1 MTPLD
6 RELEDDLR
14 ERLHGLREAEARITP
29 PPRLEAAV
37 LAAWDAAHP
46 RASAGRRSAAL
57 WRAAGAIAAGTL
69 LAVSL
74 ALLGDRL
81 RSGAAPAAT
90 NADATLVLFGEPIL
104 PGEPVRIVRVRM
116 PAAALPSL
124 GMRTVTGD
132 LTETVDVDV
141 LVGEDGVARAIKVGM

>member
-1 MTPLD
+1 MTPLGRQLD
-6 RELEDDLR
+6 DDLL
-14 ERLHGLREAEARITP
+14 ERLHALREVEARVTP

-46 RASAGRRSAAL
+46 PATGRTTATF

-69 LAVSL
+69 LAASMT
-74 ALLGDRL
+74 LLGGRL
-81 RSGAAPAAT
+81 RTVQAT
-90 NADATLVLFGEPIL
+90 TGTTADATLMLLGEPIL

-116 PAAALPSL
+116 PASALPSL
-124 GMRTVTGD
+124 GMRSVTGD

>member
-1 MTPLD
+1 MTRLEHE
-6 RELEDDLR
+6 REDDLIQ
-14 ERLHGLREAEARITP
+14 RLHALRDVEAKVAP
-29 PPRLEAAV
+29 PRRLEAAV
-37 LAAWDAAHP
+37 LAAWDTAHP
-46 RASAGRRSAAL
+46 PAMAVRTSAVI

-69 LAVSL
+69 LAVSMT
-74 ALLGDRL
+74 LLGDRL
-81 RSGAAPAAT
+81 RSGAPAIGT
-90 NADATLVLFGEPIL
+90 SADATLVLLGEPIL

-116 PAAALPSL
+116 PASALPSL